1 LNTYGQQ
8 QSRRSFSQLSETELG
23 SVCYAVI
30 ESAGR
35 DNARVTASAAK
46 MRALCK
52 SLTLFTAILAVD
64 QIVRAKDKEEKAA
77 LQVSIIAAGTIGGA
91 AAGAAVSLIYGL
103 AEPICAVATVAVGSK
118 LGGMAGQLLCD
129 FYQDELDAFNRLM

>member
-1 LNTYGQQ
+1 
-8 QSRRSFSQLSETELG
+8 
-23 SVCYAVI
+23 
-30 ESAGR
+30 
-35 DNARVTASAAK
+35 
-46 MRALCK
+46 M
-52 SLTLFTAILAVD
+52 FTAILAVD